1 MLAREPSIG
10 STMSSLILVATPIGN
25 MGDLSERARTA
36 LGKADLVCCEDT
48 RRTGLMLHNLGI
60 DATLMRVDEH
70 SEHDAIPRVLDAL
83 RDGRTVCLVSDAGTP
98 GISDPGLRLVS
109 AAVESGFTVSA
120 VPGPAALIMAL
131 VISGLPAQR
140 FVFEGFLDRRGK
152 ERSSQLAFVA
162 RHPYTVVLYEAP
174 HRLLRTLEDLASVCG
189 RDRRVA
195 VCRELTKMHEDVWR
209 GTLGDAVERFTSN
222 EPKGEFVIVLAGA
235 SPDATIATPE
245 QIESRLCD
253 LLATGLHTKEIAK
266 IASEEFGVAAK
277 DIYSQ
282 VLELAKKS

>member
-1 MLAREPSIG
+1 
-10 STMSSLILVATPIGN
+10 MSSLILVATPIGN

-36 LGKADLVCCEDT
+36 LANADLVCCEDT

-83 RDGRTVCLVSDAGTP
+83 RDDRTVCLVSDAGTP

-109 AAVESGFTVSA
+109 AAIDSGFTVSA

-131 VISGLPAQR
+131 VISGLPTER
-140 FVFEGFLDRRGK
+140 FVFEGFLERRGK
-152 ERSSQLAFVA
+152 ERQTQLEFLR

-174 HRLLRTLEDLASVCG
+174 HRLLRTLEDLIANCG
-189 RDRRVA
+189 GDRRVA
-195 VCRELTKMHEDVWR
+195 ICRELTKIHEEVWR
-209 GTLGDAVERFTSN
+209 GTLSGAHEHFTES

-235 SPDATIATPE
+235 PPAGPASREVVDARIE
-245 QIESRLCD
+245 Q
-253 LLATGLHTKEIAK
+253 LLGEGLRTKDIAK
-266 IASEEFGVAAK
+266 QVADDFDLVVK
-277 DIYSQ
+277 NVYSR
-282 VLELAKKS
+282 VLELARDQSE